1 MFKRALYDHE
11 SSQKIKQPQIT
22 PVIQRTIDFSG
33 SGKRKALDTNDDS
46 YRAQVV
52 KQVKQNHGSGSGL
65 IAALSGMDSFV
76 ETQGQVLLDG
86 EVFDEADFDDMDID
100 GWESPPK
107 AKPLPPTTVKVKTE
121 IQSGMVRKE
130 IVEEDDYFK
139 DVSDLDW
146 DITEITPT
154 KPETVS
160 ITQTAQKSSPPEMA
174 PLPAIQPGVAVTE
187 IAMSIKT
194 ETIQNKENLTPPI
207 MPVLIAE
214 PQPEPEPQPQ
224 PAAQDPQDLG
234 KVLFPSSAP
243 LPWSSSPVALRK
255 PVKRTLPWLA
265 NPNRYGPPAA
275 DATSQYRKEKQTQI
289 KSIVREGS
297 GDGARSIST
306 MAMEAGPRVDWDVL
320 GLNEKD
326 IFARKKQE
334 RADELRVKQ
343 EEAKRGMEWI
353 DQAPAAAT
361 AATRRRKLKTEDT
374 TVKQKNNLVGDRKPL
389 AKVFLSQEQLSVR
402 KIVVD
407 DKRSVFF
414 TGSAGLLCW

>member
-1 MFKRALYDHE
+1 
-11 SSQKIKQPQIT
+11 
-22 PVIQRTIDFSG
+22 
-33 SGKRKALDTNDDS
+33 
-46 YRAQVV
+46 
-52 KQVKQNHGSGSGL
+52 
-65 IAALSGMDSFV
+65 
-76 ETQGQVLLDG
+76 
-86 EVFDEADFDDMDID
+86 
-100 GWESPPK
+100 
-107 AKPLPPTTVKVKTE
+107 
-121 IQSGMVRKE
+121 
-130 IVEEDDYFK
+130 
-139 DVSDLDW
+139 
-146 DITEITPT
+146 
-154 KPETVS
+154 
-160 ITQTAQKSSPPEMA
+160 
-174 PLPAIQPGVAVTE
+174 
-187 IAMSIKT
+187 
-194 ETIQNKENLTPPI
+194 
-207 MPVLIAE
+207 
-214 PQPEPEPQPQ
+214 
-224 PAAQDPQDLG
+224 
-234 KVLFPSSAP
+234 
-243 LPWSSSPVALRK
+243 
-255 PVKRTLPWLA
+255 LPWLA

-306 MAMEAGPRVDWDVL
+306 MAMEAGPRVDWDIL

-374 TVKQKNNLVGDRKPL
+374 AVKQKNNLVGDRKPL

>member
-1 MFKRALYDHE
+1 MFARAVHDHE
-11 SSQKIKQPQIT
+11 SSQKTKLPQIS
-22 PVIQRTIDFSG
+22 PVIQRTIDFSANA
-33 SGKRKALDTNDDS
+33 KRKALDAIDDS
-46 YRAQVV
+46 SGTQAV
-52 KQVKQNHGSGSGL
+52 KQVKQNHSSGSGL
-65 IAALSGMDSFV
+65 IAALSGMDSFI

-86 EVFDEADFDDMDID
+86 EVFDEADFDDMDVD
-100 GWESPPK
+100 GWDSPPK
-107 AKPLPPTTVKVKTE
+107 AKPVLPTTVRVKTE
-121 IQSGMVRKE
+121 ILSGTVRKDA
-130 IVEEDDYFK
+130 VDEDDYFK

-146 DITEITPT
+146 DTTEITPA

-160 ITQTAQKSSPPEMA
+160 ITQTALNSSPPEMA
-174 PLPAIQPGVAVTE
+174 SLPVIQPGVPVEE
-187 IAMSIKT
+187 IAIAIKT

-214 PQPEPEPQPQ
+214 PQPEPEPE
-224 PAAQDPQDLG
+224 PAVQDAQDLG
-234 KVLFPSSAP
+234 KALFPSSAP
-243 LPWSSSPVALRK
+243 LPWSSSPVAVKK

-265 NPNRYGPPAA
+265 NPNRYGPPAP
-275 DATSQYRKEKQTQI
+275 DATSQYRKEKKTQI

-306 MAMEAGPRVDWDVL
+306 MAMETGSRVDWDVL

-334 RADELRVKQ
+334 RAAELRVKQ

-353 DQAPAAAT
+353 DQAPAAPA

-374 TVKQKNNLVGDRKPL
+374 SVKQEKHNLVGDRKPL

-402 KIVVD
+402 KIVVE

-414 TGSAGLLCW
+414 TGSAGSFCQ